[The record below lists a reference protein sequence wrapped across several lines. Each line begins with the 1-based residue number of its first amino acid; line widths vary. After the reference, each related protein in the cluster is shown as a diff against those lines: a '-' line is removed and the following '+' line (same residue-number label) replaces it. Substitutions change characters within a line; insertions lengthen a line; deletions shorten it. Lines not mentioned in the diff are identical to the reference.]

1 MQVETRTD
9 LNSIA
14 SIERVGRQPGSFNRK
29 QFYNAQP
36 PLHVARGASEFSDQ
50 AAVLVGEERGGAF
63 VKRRLEVC
71 TGLLRGCTTKGVGQL
86 RAQSR
91 SSNISPLRYMVV
103 MLVDS
108 IMTPCTCHSI
118 LCLVSCR
125 IGHPCTLD
133 HALVTEARC
142 TIHKNL
148 HCKNSADSLVSTAG
162 HDL

>member
-71 TGLLRGCTTKGVGQL
+71 TGLLAGLYNQGGWSIAGAVTVVQHFPFALHGRDVG
-86 RAQSR
+86 
-91 SSNISPLRYMVV
+91 
-103 MLVDS
+103 
-108 IMTPCTCHSI
+108 
-118 LCLVSCR
+118 
-125 IGHPCTLD
+125 
-133 HALVTEARC
+133 
-142 TIHKNL
+142 
-148 HCKNSADSLVSTAG
+148 
-162 HDL
+162 